1 MIPFG
6 LLQYLLRQTAVLT
19 AEGIHALDAPGTAG
33 AENKRILIV
42 DSEVSFFKVI
52 ELPQGAKVTREFVE
66 LNYLHLS
73 PFEEAEFC
81 YARERQHLLLW
92 FYPAQQDRYLLVIPQ
107 GYPVWKKVAKS
118 RPDAICACLVQN
130 KVKLFVIRG
139 GMLRAQ
145 FVKAVFQDREQALEE
160 AIGWLKKDSSLDG
173 LDTVVLE
180 DSFLHQAIKAMEV
193 RNLVHFIRIELD
205 RETLFMGAANALKWP
220 LLLLLSAYLAT
231 GYSMYWG
238 LKREINNVRG
248 EIAQLQAANQPLK
261 QRFEAQTGMHQFW
274 ESFRSSESTYPYF
287 PDILDQAAR
296 IIAEQ
301 NGSITN
307 VKFAEN
313 RVTITVLAESIPV
326 LMRQFLDL
334 SCFEKVTVNGAVSKD
349 NRTGK
354 ERAVIEGAIKRRTN
368 DQLANP

>member
-1 MIPFG
+1 LIPFG
-6 LLQYLLRQTAVLT
+6 FLQYLLRQTAVLT
-19 AEGIHALDAPGTAG
+19 ADGVHALDAPGAAG

-52 ELPQGAKVTREFVE
+52 ELPHGARVTREFVE

-81 YARERQHLLLW
+81 YARAKKHLLLW
-92 FYPAQQDRYLLVIPQ
+92 FYPAQQDRYLLVIPE
-107 GYPVWKKVAKS
+107 GYLVWKKVGES
-118 RPDAICACLVQN
+118 RPDAICACAVQN
-130 KVKLFVIRG
+130 KVKLFVVRG
-139 GMLRAQ
+139 GLLRAQ
-145 FVKAVFQDREQALEE
+145 FVKAVFQRREQALEE
-160 AIGWLKKDSSLDG
+160 AISWLKKDSSLDG

-205 RETLFMGAANALKWP
+205 RGALFTRAANAVKWP

-238 LKREINNVRG
+238 LQREVSNVRG
-248 EIAQLQAANQPLK
+248 EMAQLQVVNQPLK
-261 QRFEAQTGMHQFW
+261 KRIEAQTGIHKFW
-274 ESFRSSESTYPYF
+274 ESFSSSENVYPYF
-287 PDILDQAAR
+287 PDILDQVAR

-301 NGSITN
+301 NGSITHAR
-307 VKFAEN
+307 FAEN
-313 RVTITVLAESIPV
+313 RVSIGLLADNISV
-326 LMRQFLDL
+326 LMEQFLKL

-354 ERAVIEGAIKRRTN
+354 EKALIEGALRRGTK